1 MKKLV
6 LSALSVLV
14 AATSVFGFAP
24 LFTQAYDAE
33 YLAAFD
39 WAKDNGLTSMP
50 DADAFGP
57 YRNLTREEYSKFIGK
72 FGQDFLC
79 LEENPEADYMYDDD
93 DQISPYLADSVV
105 LASKLGLMRGSDG
118 KFYPTTF
125 VSKAQVLATLVRGMQ
140 DYMDE
145 TVSPWYANYHAYAY
159 ENGVTTVSD
168 VNSFDRPVSRYE
180 ALLMLY
186 RARNYD
192 CDTQVI
198 IPGDTGTVVNGD
210 LTVTKSDSTLEKIYV
225 PGTGNNIKIVELDL
239 RAGSNGGSVRS
250 IKFKLLPSLGSRAN
264 VKGISISDE
273 NGLRLTNVPT
283 FNAQDEATVVFNNAN
298 GYNVPA
304 NSTVKVRVLIDLAGS
319 VNEILRF
326 GIVNPTDI
334 ISSNSTIGGNFPLV
348 SSEVNTT
355 QYSAQTINFQG
366 QSTTATPSPVPNI
379 VSIGDTNKTFARFDL
394 STLST
399 SSRDVLVKS
408 ITLRATRAVE
418 GFIGNLRLEAG
429 TGVINTTAVVDG
441 KYVTFVFANNGYL
454 MTRGTSKNFYVKGDV
469 IGGDTNDEIQLFLD
483 EARDLVALEEGTTA
497 AVNVNIL
504 GNNKYFSSSYAY
516 KIIAGRTQ
524 ISRTDTLYNTN
535 IPTDEDAIQ
544 VLKANFNAKAAINVE
559 KFKVFA
565 KQNGVVSGCNTTLAD
580 GDIERVRLY
589 INGYYVD
596 EDATATSVGAKGC
609 EYEFSFYGQLNA
621 GANEVDVRIDTQK
634 NATVNDS
641 YQFTVD
647 AGSVVFNSNAE
658 YVSNGDTVSSSDVNG
673 SAVGSIFYLKNAAV
687 DSVALANPANPQ
699 TEVLNADMKA
709 IEFNLRAS
717 NVSDLFVNGFQ
728 VNMVAPFTGNLGYVG
743 SAQLWVGNKL
753 IATEDFANTQS
764 VTFNSLGVLVPK
776 GSSTKFTVLVKTYDN
791 HPAGATA
798 STWDARYTASNWD
811 IVDTKGNT
819 VTYTAT
825 LNGNYIDVKGSVN
838 VDGNLSNSVATSIIP
853 DSVSEY
859 VKVGA
864 FTLRTDYNNA
874 MVREVAMVNLSG
886 SFTGVTISGANLGCG
901 GSAPAYTTP
910 CSNASTAADGMMV
923 ELRNGTTVLGEGQ
936 LINGVAYIVFSTP
949 VEISSSMSKTMDVY
963 VKGNNTI
970 TNASETNKVV
980 KLGLLNTNQTVS
992 IAGGTAQTLVTPV
1005 NSTVAISSTFNNI
1018 ILNAHYV
1025 RDTKF
1030 VVAGSNV
1037 TAPLNV
1043 NTPSQ
1048 TLFKTD
1054 FVVDNAGEAY
1064 LHGFEV
1070 AYSSNFSLTT
1080 GGLSALKLKIDGVEV
1095 NASDVAFTTGAS
1107 IIVTLSGSY
1116 TNGFTLSPGTHNI
1129 EVLGTVNAGAL
1140 SSSSTENITFYIP
1153 ERATQAS
1160 CGTIGTAASWTLGTN
1175 ASIVRS
1181 DGAHSTYSDLATT
1194 ADWFNDCGIET
1205 LQSNYYKLQD

>member
-6 LSALSVLV
+6 LSALSVLL

-225 PGTGNNIKIVELDL
+225 PGTGNNIKVVELDL
-239 RAGSNGGSVRS
+239 RAGSNGGSVKS
-250 IKFKLLPSLGSRAN
+250 IKFKLLPTLGSRAN

-283 FNAQDEATVVFNNAN
+283 FNAQDEATVVFNSAN

-304 NSTVKVRVLIDLAGS
+304 NSTVKVRVLIDLKGS
-319 VNEILRF
+319 LNEILRF
-326 GIVNPTDI
+326 GIVEPTDI
-334 ISSNSTIGGNFPLV
+334 VSMNSTIGGNFPLV

-355 QYSAQTINFQG
+355 QYSAQTIDF
-366 QSTTATPSPVPNI
+366 TAPATGLVSLTNN
-379 VSIGDTNKTFARFDL
+379 VSIGDTNKNLGRFDL
-394 STLST
+394 STSNT

-408 ITLRATRAVE
+408 ITFRATRAVE
-418 GFIGNLRLEAG
+418 GFIGNLKLETG
-429 TGVINTTAVVDG
+429 TGVVNTTAVVDG

-454 MTRGTSKNFYVKGDV
+454 MTRGTSKNFYIKGDV
-469 IGGDTNDEIQLFLD
+469 IGGDTNDEIQLYLD
-483 EARDLVALEEGTTA
+483 EARDIVALEEGTTA
-497 AVNVNIL
+497 AVNVNITA
-504 GNNKYFSSSYAY
+504 GGSARFFGSAYAY

-544 VLKANFNAKAAINVE
+544 VLKANFNAKTAINVE
-559 KFKVFA
+559 KFRVYTKYD
-565 KQNGVVSGCNTTLAD
+565 GSTTCVTGEAD
-580 GDIERVRLY
+580 TDIERVRLY
-589 INGYYVD
+589 INGYYID
-596 EDATATSVGAKGC
+596 EDPTAAANGTYGC
-609 EYEFSFYGQLNA
+609 EYEFAFYGQLNA
-621 GANEVDVRIDTQK
+621 GANEIDVRIDTQK
-634 NATVNDS
+634 NASITGF
-641 YQFTVD
+641 YQF
-647 AGSVVFNSNAE
+647 SVIPQSIDFGSNAE
-658 YVSNGDTVSSSDVNG
+658 YVSNGDTVQTADING
-673 SAVGSIFYLKNAAV
+673 SAIGSIMYIKKAAV

-717 NVSDLFVNGFQ
+717 NVSDLFVNGFK
-728 VNMVAPFTGNLGYVG
+728 VNLLQPGTNPGYVG
-743 SAQLWVGNKL
+743 SAQLWVGNTL
-753 IATEDFANTQS
+753 IDTEDFSNSQA
-764 VTFNSLGVLVPK
+764 VTFNSLGVIVPK

-791 HPAGATA
+791 HPTA
-798 STWDARYTASNWD
+798 SATGDARYSVDNWD

-825 LNGNYIDVKGSVN
+825 LNGNYIDVKGAVN

-853 DSVSEY
+853 DSVSDY
-859 VKVGA
+859 IKVGA

-874 MVREVAMVNLSG
+874 MVREIAMVNLSG

-923 ELRNGTTVLGEGQ
+923 ELRNGATVLGEGQ

-992 IAGGTAQTLVTPV
+992 ITGGTAQTLVTPV

-1160 CGTIGTAASWTLGTN
+1160 CGTIGTAASWTLGTT
-1175 ASIVRS
+1175 SIVRS

>member
-6 LSALSVLV
+6 LSALSILV

-239 RAGSNGGSVRS
+239 RAGSNGGSVKS
-250 IKFKLLPSLGSRAN
+250 IKFKLLPTLGSRAN

-283 FNAQDEATVVFNNAN
+283 FNAQDEATVVFNNSN
-298 GYNVPA
+298 GFNVPA
-304 NSTVKVRVLIDLAGS
+304 NSTVKVRVLIDLKGS
-319 VNEILRF
+319 LNEILRF
-326 GIVNPTDI
+326 GIVEPTDI
-334 ISSNSTIGGNFPLV
+334 VSMNSTIGGNFPLV

-355 QYSAQTINFQG
+355 QYSAQTIDF
-366 QSTTATPSPVPNI
+366 TAPASALVTPTNN
-379 VSIGDTNKTFARFDL
+379 VSIGDTNKNLGRFDL
-394 STLST
+394 STSNT

-408 ITLRATRAVE
+408 ITFRSSRVLE
-418 GFIGNLRLEAG
+418 GFIGNLKLETG
-429 TGVINTTAVVDG
+429 TGVVSTTSVVDG

-454 MTRGTSKNFYVKGDV
+454 MTRGTSKNFYIKGDV
-469 IGGDTNDEIQLFLD
+469 IGGDTNDEIQLYLD

-497 AVNVNIL
+497 AVNVNITA
-504 GNNKYFSSSYAY
+504 GGTARFFGPAYAY

-524 ISRTDTLYNTN
+524 ISRTDTLFNTN

-544 VLKANFNAKAAINVE
+544 VLKANFNAKTAMNVE
-559 KFKVFA
+559 KFRVYTKF
-565 KQNGVVSGCNTTLAD
+565 NGSNTCITANAD
-580 GDIERVRLY
+580 ADIERARLY
-589 INGYYVD
+589 INGYYID
-596 EDATATSVGAKGC
+596 EDPTASISANGC
-609 EYEFSFYGQLNA
+609 EYEFAFYGQLNA
-621 GANEVDVRIDTQK
+621 GANEIDVRIDTQK
-634 NATVNDS
+634 NASITGS
-641 YQFTVD
+641 YQF
-647 AGSVVFNSNAE
+647 SVLPESIYFGSNAE
-658 YVSNGDTVSSSDVNG
+658 YVSNGDTVQLADING
-673 SAVGSIFYLKNAAV
+673 SAVGSIMYIKKAAV

-699 TEVLNADMKA
+699 TEVLNGDMKA

-717 NVSDLFVNGFQ
+717 NVSDLFVNGFKL
-728 VNMVAPFTGNLGYVG
+728 NLVAPGTNPGYVG
-743 SAQLWVGNKL
+743 SAQLWVNGQ
-753 IATEDFANTQS
+753 IVETEDFSNSQA

-776 GSSTKFTVLVKTYDN
+776 GSSTKFTVMVKTYDN
-791 HPAGATA
+791 HPNAAT
-798 STWDARYTASNWD
+798 TTPWDAQYSVNNWD

-819 VTYTAT
+819 VSYGAT
-825 LNGNYIDVKGSVN
+825 LNGNLIDVKGSVN

-853 DSVSEY
+853 DSVTDY

-874 MVREVAMVNLSG
+874 MVREIAMVNLSG
-886 SFTGVTISGANLGCG
+886 AFTGTTVNGSGLGCS
-901 GSAPAYTTP
+901 GSHPAYTTP
-910 CSNASTAADGMMV
+910 CTNASSAADGMMV
-923 ELRNGTTVLGEGQ
+923 QLRNGTTVLGEGQ
-936 LINGVAYIVFSTP
+936 LINGVAYVIFSTP
-949 VEISSSMSKTMDVY
+949 VEISSSVSKTMDVF

-970 TNASETNKVV
+970 TNASETNKVI
-980 KLGLLNTNQTVS
+980 KLGLLNTNQTVGS
-992 IAGGTAQTLVTPV
+992 AGATTQTLVTPV

-1030 VVAGSNV
+1030 VVAGTNV

>member
-198 IPGDTGTVVNGD
+198 IPGETGTVVNGD

-225 PGTGNNIKIVELDL
+225 PGTGNNIKVVELDL
-239 RAGSNGGSVRS
+239 RAGSNGGSVKS
-250 IKFKLLPSLGSRAN
+250 IKFKLLPTLGSRAN

-283 FNAQDEATVVFNNAN
+283 FNAQDEATVVFNSAN

-319 VNEILRF
+319 LNEILRF
-326 GIVNPTDI
+326 GIVEPTDI
-334 ISSNSTIGGNFPLV
+334 VSTNSTIGGNFPLV

-355 QYSAQTINFQG
+355 QYSAQTIDF
-366 QSTTATPSPVPNI
+366 TAPATALVISPSNN
-379 VSIGDTNKTFARFDL
+379 VSIGDTNKNLGRFDL
-394 STLST
+394 STSNT

-408 ITLRATRAVE
+408 ITFRATRAIE

-429 TGVINTTAVVDG
+429 TGVVNTTAVVDG

-454 MTRGTSKNFYVKGDV
+454 MTRGTSKNFYIKGDV
-469 IGGDTNDEIQLFLD
+469 IGGDTNDQIQLFLD
-483 EARDLVALEEGTTA
+483 ETRDLVALEEGTTA
-497 AVNVNIL
+497 AVNVNATNRFFNL
-504 GNNKYFSSSYAY
+504 TYAY

-544 VLKANFNAKAAINVE
+544 VLKANFNAKAAISAE
-559 KFKVFA
+559 KIRVYA
-565 KQNGVVSGCNTTLAD
+565 NQNAAGSGCNVTTA
-580 GDIERVRLY
+580 GNDIERVRLY
-589 INGYYVD
+589 VNGYSVD
-596 EDATATSVGAKGC
+596 EDATPVNAGAQGC
-609 EYEFSFYGQLNA
+609 EYEFAFYGQLNA
-621 GANEVDVRIDTQK
+621 GINEFDVRVDTQK
-634 NATVNDS
+634 APPATLNDS
-641 YQFTVD
+641 YQFTVN
-647 AGSVVFNSNAE
+647 ASSIVFNSNAE
-658 YVSNGDTVSSSDVNG
+658 YVSNGDNVLTADVNG
-673 SAVGSIFYLKNAAV
+673 SAVGSIMYIKKAAV

-717 NVSDLFVNGFQ
+717 NVSDLFVNGFT

-743 SAQLWVGNKL
+743 SAQLWVGDTL
-753 IATEDFANTQS
+753 ISTEDFANTQS

-874 MVREVAMVNLSG
+874 MVREVALVNLG
-886 SFTGVTISGANLGCG
+886 STFVSSTVNGTTLACG

-910 CSNASTAADGMMV
+910 CTNASTMADGMMV
-923 ELRNGTTVLGEGQ
+923 ELRNGSGVLGEGQ
-936 LINGVAYIVFSTP
+936 LINGVAYIVFNNP
-949 VEISSSMSKTMDVY
+949 VQISSSMSKTMDVF

-970 TNASETNKVV
+970 TNASETNKII

-992 IAGGTAQTLVTPV
+992 IAGGSAQTLVTPV
-1005 NSTVAISSTFNNI
+1005 NSTVAITSTFNNI
-1018 ILNAHYV
+1018 ILNGHYV
-1025 RDTKF
+1025 RDTKLS
-1030 VVAGSNV
+1030 VAGTDVLN
-1037 TAPLNV
+1037 APLNL
-1043 NTPSQ
+1043 NAPNQ
-1048 TLFKTD
+1048 TLFKTN

-1064 LHGFEV
+1064 LNAFEV
-1070 AYSSNFSLTT
+1070 SYNANLTIFTNISNM
-1080 GGLSALKLKIDGVEV
+1080 KLKIDGVEV
-1095 NASDVAFTTGAS
+1095 NALDVGLVDTSTS
-1107 IIVTLSGSY
+1107 IEVTLAGSY
-1116 TNGFTLSPGTHNI
+1116 TNGFTLSPGTHSI
-1129 EVLGTVNAGAL
+1129 EVLGTIN
-1140 SSSSTENITFYIP
+1140 
-1153 ERATQAS
+1153 
-1160 CGTIGTAASWTLGTN
+1160 GTL
-1175 ASIVRS
+1175 
-1181 DGAHSTYSDLATT
+1181 
-1194 ADWFNDCGIET
+1194 
-1205 LQSNYYKLQD
+1205 